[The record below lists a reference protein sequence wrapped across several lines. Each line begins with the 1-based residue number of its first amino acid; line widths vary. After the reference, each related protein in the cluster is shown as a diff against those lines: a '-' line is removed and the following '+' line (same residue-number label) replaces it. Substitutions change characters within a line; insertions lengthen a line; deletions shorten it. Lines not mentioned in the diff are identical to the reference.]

1 MYSSSISD
9 CTAYNEA
16 YCDVGNG
23 TSRRLLPTFSMRLQI
38 FDLDSRISALRAS
51 KVERGLSVAFALHFF
66 SNAEHINLKVHVFLV
81 KDYKNDAKLLHFFI
95 LVILYYQ
102 QIAL

>member
-1 MYSSSISD
+1 
-9 CTAYNEA
+9 
-16 YCDVGNG
+16 
-23 TSRRLLPTFSMRLQI
+23 MRIRNVKNKEEILNN
-38 FDLDSRISALRAS
+38 S
-51 KVERGLSVAFALHFF
+51 K
-66 SNAEHINLKVHVFLV
+66 FLV